1 MAYSFFKT
9 PLKIFASH
17 IKELY
22 VIVDFS
28 RKDIGLSCLDDTQI
42 SCTVGCL

>member
-28 RKDIGLSCLDDTQI
+28 RNALKMHVKI
-42 SCTVGCL
+42 